1 MAVKKKRDAL
11 YKTVLSGVMIAL
23 GLTLPFLTAQIPEI
37 GNAFLPMH
45 LPVLLCGLVCG
56 WQWGLTVGAL
66 TPILR
71 SLIFSAPILYPRAVA
86 MSAELATYGAISGL
100 VFLLITKILSGS
112 IRKYTASL
120 YISLVTAMLM
130 GRAVWGIV
138 QCLLLGVGDGGFT
151 PAAFVGGAFLEA
163 VPGIII
169 QLLVIPPTVIILIH
183 AGLVPGHKIY
193 RTSSAN
199 CKDSEKK

>member
-1 MAVKKKRDAL
+1 MTNKKHVFL
-11 YKTVLSGVMIAL
+11 YKTILSGVMIAL

-45 LPVLLCGLVCG
+45 LPVLLCGLICG
-56 WQWGLTVGAL
+56 WQWGLAVGAV

-100 VFLLITKILSGS
+100 VFLLICKILAGS

-130 GRAVWGIV
+130 GRAVWGVV
-138 QCLLLGVGDGGFT
+138 QCLLLGVGVGGFT
-151 PAAFVGGAFLEA
+151 PAAFVGGAFVEA

-169 QLLVIPPTVIILIH
+169 QLVVIPPTVIALIH
-183 AGLVPGHKIY
+183 AGLVPGRGLDK
-193 RTSSAN
+193 RSKN
-199 CKDSEKK
+199 